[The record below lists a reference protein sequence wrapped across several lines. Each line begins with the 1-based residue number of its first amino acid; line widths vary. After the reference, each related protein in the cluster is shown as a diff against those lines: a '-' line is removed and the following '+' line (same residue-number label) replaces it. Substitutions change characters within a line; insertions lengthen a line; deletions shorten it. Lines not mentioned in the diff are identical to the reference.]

1 MTLRPEW
8 PRLLRP
14 SNAMPPVI
22 EPSPMTATTRRSLL
36 AVRLLR
42 GGEAVGVAEDGRG
55 VAVLDPVVL
64 GLGAAR
70 VARQPA
76 GLAERGRSRR

>member
-1 MTLRPEW
+1 MALRREW
-8 PRLLRP
+8 PRLLSP

-22 EPSPMTATTRRSLL
+22 EPSPMTATTRRLGSSLE
-36 AVRLLR
+36 RFER

-64 GLGAAR
+64 GLG
-70 VARQPA
+70 
-76 GLAERGRSRR
+76 SRLG